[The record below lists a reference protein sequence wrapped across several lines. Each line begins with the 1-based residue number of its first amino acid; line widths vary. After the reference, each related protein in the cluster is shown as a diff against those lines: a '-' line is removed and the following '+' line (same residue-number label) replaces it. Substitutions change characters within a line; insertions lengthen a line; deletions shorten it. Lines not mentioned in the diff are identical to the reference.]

1 MKSNFKNCFF
11 IYTVTKIESISFLED
26 IEKEVIVHSI
36 LCKHQ
41 MHIPSM
47 LKILS
52 QVFTEEREYQQ
63 KEQLKRLVKCF
74 TSKRVAEKVLSVI
87 DGAEDKDGT
96 NIDLLQSQFGSIS
109 TISKLSAEQILRETP
124 IPALAANRMCSHLA
138 RLQN

>member
-63 KEQLKRLVKCF
+63 KEQLKRVLKFKKYDSFLKREVNSAACEMFHFEKSCREGSKCH
-74 TSKRVAEKVLSVI
+74 RRCR
-87 DGAEDKDGT
+87 G
-96 NIDLLQSQFGSIS
+96 
-109 TISKLSAEQILRETP
+109 
-124 IPALAANRMCSHLA
+124 
-138 RLQN
+138 